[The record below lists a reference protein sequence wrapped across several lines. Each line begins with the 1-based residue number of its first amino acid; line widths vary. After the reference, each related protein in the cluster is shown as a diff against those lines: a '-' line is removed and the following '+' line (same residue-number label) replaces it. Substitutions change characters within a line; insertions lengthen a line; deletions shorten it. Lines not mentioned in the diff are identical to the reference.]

1 MGTAPQ
7 ALIKMIPRIAPEVNP
22 VRNSSPAIAEIL
34 RRYIILHYQ
43 PDTLDEL
50 ETMDQLVP
58 FCVKL
63 NMAVFPGSHFLPKQ

>member
-1 MGTAPQ
+1 VVEQ
-7 ALIKMIPRIAPEVNP
+7 MIRNYTGV
-22 VRNSSPAIAEIL
+22 VRPTLLYIGSEAVIPAKAEIL

-63 NMAVFPGSHFLPKQ
+63 NMAVFPGSHFLQKQ